1 LRRDLPAGAVLLA
14 HDPQTIF
21 HYLGGESEEHLRP
34 DVTLVPIPLLG
45 YPGMVTELSDAH
57 PELREVLR
65 GYLLHGELRQPDL
78 QSLAAQRPLLIEMDP
93 RVPPALYETMV
104 PAGLYHAVLPD
115 GATKTDEALGRAGRE
130 RALAALEAGLPAP
143 EGREAATQARLVWL
157 HYTGALYYAGFG
169 DLEAAL
175 GATRRGLAINPLE
188 QQLRALEAALVEHRA
203 AERRGP
209 LDV

>member
-1 LRRDLPAGAVLLA
+1 
-14 HDPQTIF
+14 
-21 HYLGGESEEHLRP
+21 
-34 DVTLVPIPLLG
+34 TLVPIPLLG

-115 GATKTDEALGRAGRE
+115 GATHTDEAHGRRT
-130 RALAALEAGLPAP
+130 RDVVLATLEADLPPP
-143 EGREAATQARLVWL
+143 EARSHATNARLLWL
-157 HYTGALYYAGFG
+157 HYTGALYYAGYG

-175 GATRRGLAINPLE
+175 VATRRGLALSPLE
-188 QQLRALEAALVEHRA
+188 RQLRALEAMLMQALL
-203 AERRGP
+203 AETKGP
-209 LDV
+209 LDVRPFLPR